1 MESVKS
7 EYYCGF
13 MVIKIAVYEDLLRF
27 IVTLASCVVKNGVVN
42 IKEGNVYQQTRG
54 LKSKMMVT
62 LLVGIFVGFSQAS
75 NLINQASKLDDIS
88 FTSDGG
94 QFVLVLTPR
103 QCRAMI
109 AHDRPWFNETTRP

>member
-1 MESVKS
+1 
-7 EYYCGF
+7 

-62 LLVGIFVGFSQAS
+62 LLVGIFVGLSQAS
-75 NLINQASKLDDIS
+75 NLVNQASKLDLDDIS

-109 AHDRPWFNETTRP
+109 AHDRPWFNETTRPYQWPPRLC

>member
-1 MESVKS
+1 
-7 EYYCGF
+7 

-42 IKEGNVYQQTRG
+42 IKERNVYQQTRA

-62 LLVGIFVGFSQAS
+62 LLVGIFVRVSQAS
-75 NLINQASKLDDIS
+75 NLINQPSKLDDIS

-94 QFVLVLTPR
+94 QNVVFSHLDSVGR
-103 QCRAMI
+103 
-109 AHDRPWFNETTRP
+109 